1 MQRPDFAHAD
11 LERLTAG
18 DLRLILEAF
27 PAPARGY
34 SEIAGLIETL
44 PPAMASALGSEW
56 LFQRIFESREEW
68 LEISPFLLFCVL
80 LHRYWPEPPR
90 GDERKVVFYL
100 ANLLSLFVPADR
112 VYRVQPQEKD
122 THAYIIDLI
131 AESVGADSNRQFL
144 IHSHIGNYALFL
156 AGVFPRWITH
166 RHRFKH
172 RPLNLRS
179 YADFGSGYFQ
189 QAATHRL
196 AREYRLDGVFMRLA
210 MLFDRYRLI
219 LNCLSDDYLQPH

>member
-11 LERLTAG
+11 LERLTGA
-18 DLRLILEAF
+18 DLRLMLEAF
-27 PAPARGY
+27 PAPARNY
-34 SEIAGLIETL
+34 SEIAGLFDKL

-56 LFQRIFESREEW
+56 LFRRVFESRDEY
-68 LEISPFLLFCVL
+68 LGISPFLLFCVL
-80 LHRYWPEPPR
+80 LYRYWPEPPR

-100 ANLLSLFVPADR
+100 ANLLSPFVRADR
-112 VYRVQPQEKD
+112 VLRVQPQEKD
-122 THAYIIDLI
+122 TYAYIIDLI
-131 AESVGADSNRQFL
+131 AESLQADSNRQFL

-156 AGVFPRWITH
+156 AGIFPRWITH
-166 RHRFKH
+166 RHRYKH
-172 RPLNLRS
+172 RPQNLRS

-189 QAATHRL
+189 QAAAHRL

-219 LNCLSDDYLQPH
+219 LNQLSDDYLQPH